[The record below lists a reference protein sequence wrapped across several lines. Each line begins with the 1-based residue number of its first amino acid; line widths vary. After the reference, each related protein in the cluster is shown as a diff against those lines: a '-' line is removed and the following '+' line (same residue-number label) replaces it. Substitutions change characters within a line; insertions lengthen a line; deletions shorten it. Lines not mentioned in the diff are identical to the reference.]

1 MYFHIVYTVKGSRA
15 KHTNTHPCTFRQKN
29 HFLGILLLS
38 MLQNIPN
45 KRRQVVFFSGKL
57 NLNNYLVDVSKRGR
71 VKGREK
77 GLKRDRKG

>member
-1 MYFHIVYTVKGSRA
+1 MYTQSKAVEPSTQT
-15 KHTNTHPCTFRQKN
+15 HTLAHSGKKN

-71 VKGREK
+71 VKGREE
-77 GLKRDRKG
+77 GLKGERKG